1 MSTRTFRPGFHRTQ
15 FFGTVPAAR
24 IYTPLTRHER
34 KAAGAPVLREY
45 AVFGRDGREGFKVCA
60 PSLTEALRVARM
72 DCGTACGAVVL
83 QRGEFH
89 SGGGTVRVREGN
101 AIP

>member
-15 FFGTVPAAR
+15 FFGTVPPARVFTPSERTWIGGAEAAS
-24 IYTPLTRHER
+24 
-34 KAAGAPVLREY
+34 AREY
-45 AVFGRDGREGFKVCA
+45 AVFGRDGREGFRVCA
-60 PSLTEALRVARM
+60 PSLTEALRVARL
-72 DCGTACGAVVL
+72 DCGPACGAVVL

-89 SGGGTVRVREGN
+89 SGGVTVRVREGN